1 MRYRSLKKGKG
12 FAYYVTKE
20 QIREYMKLSPEL
32 KLKWL
37 EEANEFIW
45 KYGKNKEIRE
55 KFREGEI

>member
-1 MRYRSLKKGKG
+1 
-12 FAYYVTKE
+12 
-20 QIREYMKLSPEL
+20 MKLSPEL

-55 KFREGEI
+55 KFRKGEI